1 MRGWI
6 TRQDSDLSPV
16 DSPMAFVE
24 SLCGNQI
31 GYKGGIGQGRLDF
44 LFYAL
49 LVALD
54 YKDVIGAV
62 FFIVS
67 AVLVCE

>member
-1 MRGWI
+1 
-6 TRQDSDLSPV
+6 
-16 DSPMAFVE
+16 MAFVE